1 MALYS
6 YQALARDGKKVRG
19 SLDAA
24 SVASVKEQLVRQGL
38 FPIAIELAKDQLG
51 QSWWQRLTARTITPK
66 ERILFTRQLAV
77 LLKSGVPLLEALE
90 LLVEQFEGSLRSMLI
105 TVKDEVKQGTSL
117 ADSLSKYPSVF
128 DTTYVQ
134 LVRAGEASGKLEVI
148 LERLTSFLERRA
160 DLQKKISQA
169 TRNPLMQL
177 AVAALVVGVLVVFVV
192 PQMAE
197 TFQGKMDLPAP
208 TRFLM
213 AVSSFVLNHAVILAL
228 GLVGVALL
236 FNYWRKTPVGGR
248 TIDEIILKLPV
259 VKYFSKMSA
268 VVQFSYTLGMLI
280 EGGVNLAESLDIV
293 TKIIDNRILA
303 DSLNQARDNI
313 IKQGKIAQYLKKTN
327 IFPPMA
333 IHLINTGEQSGQ
345 LDTMLLTVAKNC
357 EEDLEELADGLTA
370 KLGPALLIV
379 MAIIVGFIV
388 ISIALPIADMGS
400 LAGKL

>member
-177 AVAALVVGVLVVFVV
+177 AVAVLVVGILVVFVV